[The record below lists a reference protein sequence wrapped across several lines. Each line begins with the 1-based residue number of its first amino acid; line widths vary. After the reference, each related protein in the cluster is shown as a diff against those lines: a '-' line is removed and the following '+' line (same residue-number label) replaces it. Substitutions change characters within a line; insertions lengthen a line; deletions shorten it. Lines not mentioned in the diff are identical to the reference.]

1 MGLSQV
7 VNSVVWWGMAA
18 VIAGLLWI
26 ISGVA
31 SIGWLLWLHCT
42 GLDAQHFGDLS
53 QPHGL

>member
-26 ISGVA
+26 VSGVA

-53 QPHGL
+53 QLYGL